1 LSVLRGAISG
11 FGEVAAA
18 AHLAGWRTRPE
29 VALVA
34 IHDPVSER
42 RYSAMNLVRN
52 ARVYDDL
59 DLMLD
64 GEALDFLDIAS
75 PPAFHGVAVRK
86 ALEAGANVLVE
97 KPLCLSTAEFEELAA
112 LAFRKSRVL
121 MCVHNWKHAPAYRR
135 ARELIESGRLGY
147 LRYISVARL
156 RDGPAGAGGSRIGG
170 ERWRLSARTGGGIL
184 IDHGWH
190 VFYLTRWLMGAAP
203 IAISAYLDFQSD
215 AGRDH
220 SGRPD
225 DLADLRIEFPGSRIS
240 DVHLSWRSPVR
251 RTSALIYGELAMLEI
266 EGDRVLLTERSGK
279 SEDHSVADMP
289 DDSYHSA
296 WFGGMAAEFE
306 RAIGEGPNG
315 PTVAENHAEIR
326 AALALTESARRSSDA
341 GVRILV
347 D

>member
-1 LSVLRGAISG
+1 VLRGAISG

-29 VALVA
+29 VVLVA

-42 RYSAMNLVRN
+42 RHSAMNLVRN

-64 GEALDFLDIAS
+64 GEALDFVDIAS
-75 PPAFHGVAVRK
+75 PPAFHGAAVRK

-97 KPLCLSTAEFEELAA
+97 KPLCLSTIEFEELAA
-112 LAFRKSRVL
+112 LAARKSRIL
-121 MCVHNWKHAPAYRR
+121 MCVHNWKHAPGYRR
-135 ARELIESGRLGY
+135 AHDLIESGRLGD
-147 LRYISVARL
+147 LRFISVARL
-156 RDGPAGAGGSRIGG
+156 RNGPAGAGGSPVGG
-170 ERWRLSARTGGGIL
+170 ERWRLSAKTGGGIL

-203 IAISAYLDFQSD
+203 TAISAYLDFQPEAVRNDSN
-215 AGRDH
+215 
-220 SGRPD
+220 RPD
-225 DLADLRIEFPGSRIS
+225 DVADLRIEFPGGRLSN
-240 DVHLSWRSPVR
+240 VHLSWRSPVR
-251 RTSALIYGELAMLEI
+251 RTSTLLCGEIAMLEI
-266 EGDRVLLTERSGK
+266 EGDRVLLTEQSGK
-279 SEDHSVADMP
+279 SEDHSVADLP

-306 RAIGEGPNG
+306 RAIGEGPDG
-315 PTVAENHAEIR
+315 PTVAENHTEIR
-326 AALALTESARRSSDA
+326 VALALTESARRSFAA
-341 GVRILV
+341 GLRVLI